1 MMIYPYQYYFSI
13 DCAECQDLI
22 LQCENDIIGDSK
34 GVWAKMSQDDNS
46 RKIDTDL
53 EAELKR
59 LRQALDDA
67 EKSRLSGKPTLSL
80 DEARAMLNEKFKD
93 LKI

>member
-1 MMIYPYQYYFSI
+1 
-13 DCAECQDLI
+13 
-22 LQCENDIIGDSK
+22 
-34 GVWAKMSQDDNS
+34 MSQDDNS

-67 EKSRLSGKPTLSL
+67 EESRLSGKPMLSL
-80 DEARAMLNEKFKD
+80 DEARTMLNEKFKD

>member
-1 MMIYPYQYYFSI
+1 
-13 DCAECQDLI
+13 
-22 LQCENDIIGDSK
+22 
-34 GVWAKMSQDDNS
+34 MSQDDNS

-67 EKSRLSGKPTLSL
+67 EKSRLSGEPMVSL

-93 LKI
+93 FKI

>member
-1 MMIYPYQYYFSI
+1 
-13 DCAECQDLI
+13 
-22 LQCENDIIGDSK
+22 
-34 GVWAKMSQDDNS
+34 MSQDDNS

-67 EKSRLSGKPTLSL
+67 EESRLSNEPTVSL
-80 DEARAMLNEKFKD
+80 DEARTMLNEKFKD

>member
-1 MMIYPYQYYFSI
+1 
-13 DCAECQDLI
+13 
-22 LQCENDIIGDSK
+22 
-34 GVWAKMSQDDNS
+34 MSQDDNS

>member
-1 MMIYPYQYYFSI
+1 
-13 DCAECQDLI
+13 
-22 LQCENDIIGDSK
+22 
-34 GVWAKMSQDDNS
+34 MSQDDNS

-67 EKSRLSGKPTLSL
+67 EESRLSNEPTVLL
-80 DEARAMLNEKFKD
+80 DEARAMLNEKSKKFK
-93 LKI
+93 I